1 MTYRSSY
8 QPGPEATPRALKIL
22 IAATAGCTLA
32 AAFFP
37 AVQGLLALSLPGIRH
52 LFLWQFITYLFVQ
65 IGSIS
70 FPFLLHLAFNMYLL
84 WTFGASLLQRAHL
97 GTFLGLYFG
106 AGAFAALTA
115 FGLMSAFSLPYAL
128 AGSSTA
134 LYALLIS
141 WVILNPDAELL
152 LFFAIP
158 FKAKWLLLGLI
169 GANLLIDLSNS
180 DWVSLASYSGSVLF
194 GYLYTLIAFREQS
207 PFLFLRPFERTLLR
221 ALEKLRHLGRKE
233 KNSKQPKIYDI
244 HSGAPQLSD
253 DQFMDAMLARIS
265 LHGEDSLTPE
275 EKRRMQAISTRK
287 SARKK

>member
-8 QPGPEATPRALKIL
+8 QPGPEATPPALKIL
-22 IAATAGCTLA
+22 IGATAACTLA

-37 AVQGLLALSLPGIRH
+37 FLQGLLALTLPGVEH
-52 LFLWQFITYLFVQ
+52 LFLWQFATYLFVQ
-65 IGSIS
+65 FGSIS

-84 WTFGASLLQRAHL
+84 WTFGASLLQRTHL

-106 AGAFAALTA
+106 AGLFAGLTA
-115 FGLMSAFSLPYAL
+115 FALMYGFSIPYAL

-180 DWVSLASYSGSVLF
+180 DWISLASYSGSVLY
-194 GYLYTLIAFREQS
+194 GYLYTLIAFREHS
-207 PFLFLRPFERTLLR
+207 PFLFLRAFERTLLR
-221 ALEKLRHLGRKE
+221 TLERLRQIGRRE
-233 KNSKQPKIYDI
+233 KTPKQPKIYDI

-275 EKRRMQAISTRK
+275 EKQRMKAI
-287 SARKK
+287 SARKSTGKK